1 MPLHILSFIIS
12 SQIVTEKLGG
22 GGGGQNVGKKTKP
35 KLISQTSFISILLIR
50 K

>member
-12 SQIVTEKLGG
+12 SQIVTERLG